1 MCISECHAS
10 ASLGVREDDRHYQQ
24 TRPMHEC
31 ACALMER
38 MEATLQL
45 QQALGEEGMMQCA
58 WRMLAKYLVPSSSE
72 SASGQTSPL
81 GKVGGLEGS
90 SQQEGELPPALALE
104 PGVS

>member
-1 MCISECHAS
+1 MHAS

-45 QQALGEEGMMQCA
+45 QQALGEAEDAAVSMEDAG
-58 WRMLAKYLVPSSSE
+58 KVPDSFLLSLE
-72 SASGQTSPL
+72 
-81 GKVGGLEGS
+81 VGGLQGS

>member
-1 MCISECHAS
+1 MHAS

-31 ACALMER
+31 ACTLMER

-45 QQALGEEGMMQCA
+45 QQALGEAEDAAVSMENA
-58 WRMLAKYLVPSSSE
+58 
-72 SASGQTSPL
+72 
-81 GKVGGLEGS
+81 GKVPGSFLLSLEVARGLQGS
-90 SQQEGELPPALALE
+90 SQQEGELLPALALE